1 MMVIPY
7 SHQKKSN
14 EVSLKL
20 SVFMFELLK
29 YIKLF
34 RLIAFIFQ
42 HFILFVLE
50 IEYTFVILLWGVWSL
65 ILISSGL
72 CVSWALN

>member
-1 MMVIPY
+1 MIVIPY
-7 SHQKKSN
+7 SHKKKSN
-14 EVSLKL
+14 EVSLKI
-20 SVFMFELLK
+20 SVFMLELLK
-29 YIKLF
+29 CIKLF

-50 IEYTFVILLWGVWSL
+50 IEYTFVILLWDVWSL

-72 CVSWALN
+72 CVSWALK